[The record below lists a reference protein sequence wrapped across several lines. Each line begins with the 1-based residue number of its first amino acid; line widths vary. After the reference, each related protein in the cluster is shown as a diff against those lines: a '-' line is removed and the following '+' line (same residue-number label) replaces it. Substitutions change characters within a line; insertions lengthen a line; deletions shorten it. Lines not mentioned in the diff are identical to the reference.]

1 MEEIRQHSLF
11 RFVQLPFCPQEFSMV
26 LQQAPVT
33 HFTGNNEAEG
43 VLHIF
48 KPAIAVDK
56 EAFFMAHL
64 CKCHQDLQ
72 P

>member
-1 MEEIRQHSLF
+1 
-11 RFVQLPFCPQEFSMV
+11 MV

-56 EAFFMAHL
+56 EAFFVAHL
-64 CKCHQDLQ
+64 CKCSRLQ
-72 P
+72 CSSTEQGAEVPACSEDTFSRT